1 MKKRMK
7 QLTIVAFVVVIGAA
21 PFAFARGWFE
31 GNRYGGHMMDR
42 GWGGHMMGPG
52 YGGNMMGYGPRGGWG
67 DGEDLGLSRNQAE
80 QLEKTREA
88 FYREIR
94 DLQER
99 IYNKSVELRRE
110 LAKENPDRNR
120 ISALQRELSGLE
132 SEFDQK
138 RLDHEL
144 ELRKIAP
151 EIGGRFEGGYGPGTG
166 WCWR

>member
-1 MKKRMK
+1 MKKKMK
-7 QLTIVAFVVVIGAA
+7 QLAIVAFVAVIGAA
-21 PFAFARGWFE
+21 PFAFAHGWSG
-31 GNRYGGHMMDR
+31 GNGYGGHMMDR

-52 YGGNMMGYGPRGGWG
+52 YGGHMMGYGPRGGW
-67 DGEDLGLSRNQAE
+67 DNREDLGLSRNQVE
-80 QLEKTREA
+80 QLEEAREA
-88 FYREIR
+88 FYRESR
-94 DLQER
+94 DLRER
-99 IYNKSVELRRE
+99 IDDKSSEIRRE

-120 ISALQRELSGLE
+120 ISVLQRELSGLE

-151 EIGGRFEGGYGPGTG
+151 EIGGRFEGGYGPGAG